1 MISEENFMSGLYLN
15 YCFCELSDNEE
26 KVYCF
31 PYEAITDLKAL
42 RSKYQDCTFMR
53 DGNKVLCWTTTD
65 KTALPLPNLTETT
78 ISKSA
83 TPKVICKLIEDK
95 IYSIFKSNMAYD
107 LYYEK
112 YSNCL
117 VIKKRDALY
126 SDAIISINKCI
137 KISTYFFKDNEM
149 FYYGFNVSTN
159 LSYSFNISKS
169 DCATHGMDSN
179 GLYDNKFGKLAA
191 SRQAIS
197 RYKEASGLMEEI
209 NKVENQ
215 NERQS
220 QFGTISHLIEWIS
233 KRLTGELYNKISI
246 VNCKI
251 NYFPYD
257 KVFANEILKAP
268 KKYYANNTYVAG
280 KPSDALAKVGP
291 YKAQSIDN
299 SIKITIVSLRNYQ
312 GSLNIF
318 TKQLSEKL
326 KSFFRLNVVYN
337 FEWVDKDIISEFV
350 SAVSSVNI
358 KNADIVVFV
367 VKNEQKILPVVNSP
381 YYYCKAKLIGQEV
394 PTQCICIETIR
405 RMNDFILGNIALNIY
420 AKFGGTA
427 WGIEK
432 RNTTTKEIIVGIG
445 STVNYQKQQVLSI
458 ANVFDNSGVYLAGAC
473 NPLIDFTNYASEL
486 ERLIHELMLTLIDD
500 ENSVNIIFHIF
511 KSASKHTEIQALE
524 NTIKGFPNINI
535 NYAFVHLGY
544 GHNFR
549 VYNNDGKD
557 NVRKGQL
564 IQISQTECLLI
575 VNDHSSVPLKLTL
588 DPRSTFRDIYYI
600 TEQAF
605 SFAHLS
611 ERSFLPSKKPIT
623 ILYPSIMASLIE
635 KLKRIDRWD
644 SDKLK
649 VKGVTEKLWFL

>member
-1 MISEENFMSGLYLN
+1 
-15 YCFCELSDNEE
+15 
-26 KVYCF
+26 
-31 PYEAITDLKAL
+31 
-42 RSKYQDCTFMR
+42 
-53 DGNKVLCWTTTD
+53 
-65 KTALPLPNLTETT
+65 
-78 ISKSA
+78 
-83 TPKVICKLIEDK
+83 
-95 IYSIFKSNMAYD
+95 MAYTR
-107 LYYEK
+107 
-112 YSNCL
+112 
-117 VIKKRDALY
+117 I
-126 SDAIISINKCI
+126 
-137 KISTYFFKDNEM
+137 
-149 FYYGFNVSTN
+149 
-159 LSYSFNISKS
+159 
-169 DCATHGMDSN
+169 
-179 GLYDNKFGKLAA
+179 
-191 SRQAIS
+191 
-197 RYKEASGLMEEI
+197 
-209 NKVENQ
+209 
-215 NERQS
+215 
-220 QFGTISHLIEWIS
+220 
-233 KRLTGELYNKISI
+233 
-246 VNCKI
+246 
-251 NYFPYD
+251 
-257 KVFANEILKAP
+257 
-268 KKYYANNTYVAG
+268 
-280 KPSDALAKVGP
+280 
-291 YKAQSIDN
+291 
-299 SIKITIVSLRNYQ
+299 
-312 GSLNIF
+312 
-318 TKQLSEKL
+318 
-326 KSFFRLNVVYN
+326 
-337 FEWVDKDIISEFV
+337 
-350 SAVSSVNI
+350 
-358 KNADIVVFV
+358 VFV
-367 VKNEQKILPVVNSP
+367 VTNEKKILPVVNSP

>member
-1 MISEENFMSGLYLN
+1 MGGLYLN
-15 YCFCELSDNEE
+15 YCFCELSNDDA
-26 KVYCF
+26 KIYCF
-31 PYEAITDLKAL
+31 PYEVGADLKTL
-42 RSKYQDCTFMR
+42 RSKYQNCRFIR
-53 DGNKVLCWTTTD
+53 DGNKVLCWATKND
-65 KTALPLPNLTETT
+65 SFPVSSFSNITEII
-78 ISKSA
+78 ISKNTA
-83 TPKVICKLIEDK
+83 PKIICKMIEDK
-95 IYSIFKSNMAYD
+95 IYSIFKSNAAYD

-112 YSNCL
+112 FSNCL
-117 VIKKRDALY
+117 VIKKKAAIY
-126 SDAIISINKCI
+126 SDNIININQCI
-137 KISTYFFKDNEM
+137 KISTYFFKEKEV
-149 FYYGFNVSTN
+149 FYFGFNVSTSLN
-159 LSYSFNISKS
+159 YSFNISKS
-169 DCATHGMDSN
+169 ECANYGIDSN
-179 GLYDNKFGKLAA
+179 GLQDNKFGKLAA

-197 RYKEASGLMEEI
+197 RYKEASGLIEKI
-209 NKVENQ
+209 NNAENQ
-215 NERQS
+215 YDNRQA
-220 QFGTISHLIEWIS
+220 QFATITHLIEWLS

-246 VNCKI
+246 DNCKI

-257 KVFANEILKAP
+257 NVFTSEILKAP
-268 KKYYANNTYVAG
+268 KKYYANNTFMMG
-280 KPSDALAKVGP
+280 KPSDALAKIGP

-299 SIKITIVSLRNYQ
+299 SIKITIVALKNYQ
-312 GSLNIF
+312 GSLNVF
-318 TKQLSEKL
+318 TRQLSDKL
-326 KSFFRLNVVYN
+326 KLFFRLNVIYN
-337 FEWVDKDIISEFV
+337 FEWVDKDIIPEYV
-350 SAVSSVNI
+350 RAVSSINV
-358 KNADIVVFV
+358 KNADMAIFV
-367 VKNEQKILPVVNSP
+367 VKNEQKILPVVDSP

-405 RMNDFILGNIALNIY
+405 RINDFILGNIALNIY

-432 RNTTTKEIIVGIG
+432 HNTTTKEIIIGIG

-458 ANVFDNSGVYLAGAC
+458 ANVFDNSGVYLAGTC

-486 ERLIHELMLTLIDD
+486 EKLIRELMLTLING
-500 ENSVNIIFHIF
+500 EKSINIIFHIY
-511 KSASKHTEIQALE
+511 KSASKYTEIQALE
-524 NTIKGFPNINI
+524 NVITSFPDIKI

-549 VYNNDGKD
+549 MFNNDGND
-557 NVRKGQL
+557 NVRKGQI

-575 VNDHSSVPLKLTL
+575 VNEHSSVPLKLTL
-588 DPRSTFRDIYYI
+588 DSRSTFRDIYYI